1 MKILKGYVRNRSRP
15 EGCIVECYIAEE
27 AVEFCSE
34 YMTGVHNIGLKDVEN
49 IDVPSR
55 RGSVVCTVS

>member
-1 MKILKGYVRNRSRP
+1 MKILKGYVRNKSRP
-15 EGCIVECYIAEE
+15 EGCIVKCYIAEE

-34 YMTGVHNIGLKDVEN
+34 YMTGVQKIGLNDVEN
-49 IDVPSR
+49 VEIQSR